1 MADFKSITLNG
12 QKIFVKDE
20 ECREHV
26 AQTDDQVAS
35 NTFAISVFRNDMI
48 ENEAD
53 ITALKTNTGNLSYR
67 VGILEGRVNQ
77 FEELDPGST
86 TGDAELQDIRVGANG
101 VTYQTAG
108 DAVRGQYNELYE
120 INRLHNASQA
130 EDINTSALWELGGI
144 DNETGLFV
152 PVTDRIRTKYFID
165 TNITWLEIPNKSFG
179 CFIYGYNAAGTY
191 VGEWTT
197 DGVFAEPGTTGNGFD
212 SVSIQEIYDKYPN
225 YKLKLSVYA
234 REGNPPTVYDSSSF
248 LLYNHLS
255 NFGEPKTIKVL
266 QYNIGKFNYG
276 LPGGLAANV
285 QTKIANYK
293 KFFGNEKF
301 DFACFQE
308 YTEYIDSGNIYP
320 SDDTLMDYP
329 FAYSSHFERE
339 KIIKSNYKMFRSFF
353 SYLHVTEEPPA
364 DMIRCDTRVNNKPLS
379 IITGVLNVEST
390 LEQKLGCISKFITLN
405 ETRDNV
411 IACFDTNVLSA
422 TEAVA
427 VQNAF
432 LAGGYRS
439 ANWDYFG
446 YKDTYNLNVDMYHSI
461 DNIFVKGDIKIVNVY
476 VPEVYA
482 QLSSDHFPFVAELA
496 VL

>member
-1 MADFKSITLNG
+1 
-12 QKIFVKDE
+12 
-20 ECREHV
+20 
-26 AQTDDQVAS
+26 
-35 NTFAISVFRNDMI
+35 
-48 ENEAD
+48 
-53 ITALKTNTGNLSYR
+53 
-67 VGILEGRVNQ
+67 
-77 FEELDPGST
+77 
-86 TGDAELQDIRVGANG
+86 
-101 VTYQTAG
+101 
-108 DAVRGQYNELYE
+108 
-120 INRLHNASQA
+120 
-130 EDINTSALWELGGI
+130 
-144 DNETGLFV
+144 
-152 PVTDRIRTKYFID
+152 
-165 TNITWLEIPNKSFG
+165 
-179 CFIYGYNAAGTY
+179 
-191 VGEWTT
+191 
-197 DGVFAEPGTTGNGFD
+197 
-212 SVSIQEIYDKYPN
+212 
-225 YKLKLSVYA
+225 
-234 REGNPPTVYDSSSF
+234 
-248 LLYNHLS
+248 
-255 NFGEPKTIKVL
+255 
-266 QYNIGKFNYG
+266 
-276 LPGGLAANV
+276 
-285 QTKIANYK
+285 
-293 KFFGNEKF
+293 
-301 DFACFQE
+301 
-308 YTEYIDSGNIYP
+308 
-320 SDDTLMDYP
+320 MDYP

-427 VQNAF
+427 LQNAF